1 MERTADEPVTH
12 DERPTRAGTVG
23 ALAGCLTLLVLVSG
37 STPALMAAVFGTVCV
52 GAGLWQATVEPV
64 TLGVAALSGSV
75 LLVGL
80 GRTPLWLLS
89 LTVLVV
95 LVWGAARHAVR
106 LGRQVG
112 RAGRTVRV
120 ELAQSVAVGVVAV
133 VGGGGGYLGFRSAA
147 GSVSL
152 FGVALLM
159 ASVVTVTL
167 VLR

>member
-1 MERTADEPVTH
+1 MEQTADEPVTH

-23 ALAGCLTLLVLVSG
+23 AIAGCLAVVVLVSG

-52 GAGLWQATVEPV
+52 GVGLWQATRGAV
-64 TLGVAALSGSV
+64 TLGVAALFGSV

-80 GRTPLWLLS
+80 GRTPLWLLC

-95 LVWGAARHAVR
+95 LVWGIARHAVR
-106 LGRQVG
+106 LGQQVG
-112 RAGRTVRV
+112 RTGATVRV
-120 ELAQSVAVGVVAV
+120 ELVQSVAVGVVAV

-147 GSVSL
+147 GGVSL
-152 FGVALLM
+152 FAVALLM